1 MGSNSSECHC
11 GRRHAYNAV
20 LKTNTFAK
28 ICDLVGLLS
37 SVYCRVVVHH
47 DYNSQPAKKPMMDIV
62 ALLQC
67 LRPHV
72 TTTTHRRLSRIT
84 LALLLMT
91 GRITMLGLS
100 RWAGK
105 GGSYRTVQRL
115 FSTVLPWAMLFWVC
129 FRQHGHCPTDVSFVA
144 GDEVIVTKA
153 GKHTHGL
160 DRFFSS
166 LYGKPVPGLAFF
178 TLSLVSVQQRR
189 SFPRRIEQV
198 VRSDAEKAASKAK
211 AAAKPPKGAHTTRRP
226 GRPKGSKNPPK
237 AAATLTPELVR
248 ITAMLTALLQLIATV
263 LSVTS
268 LVLDGHFGNHNA
280 LHMVRQCGLHLISK
294 LRCDAALYFPYTGPY
309 AGRGPR
315 RQYGHKVDYD
325 HLPVQ
330 YLTETTGEGHIE
342 TRLYQMHVLHKECAQ
357 PLNVVILAKTNVRT
371 QARAHVVLCSS
382 DLALAYALLVDYDGL
397 RFQIEF
403 NFRDAK
409 QYWGLEDFMNVTPT
423 GVTNAANLS
432 LFMVNVAY
440 GLRADGHARDPDDS
454 VLDLK
459 ADCRGS
465 KYVEETIQMLP
476 EKPEPVLVAKIRNQV
491 ARLGRIHVT
500 QSSFGFS

>member
-1 MGSNSSECHC
+1 MVS
-11 GRRHAYNAV
+11 AM
-20 LKTNTFAK
+20 
-28 ICDLVGLLS
+28 LV
-37 SVYCRVVVHH
+37 
-47 DYNSQPAKKPMMDIV
+47 
-62 ALLQC
+62 
-67 LRPHV
+67 
-72 TTTTHRRLSRIT
+72 
-84 LALLLMT
+84 MT

-105 GGSYRTVQRL
+105 GGSYRTMQRF
-115 FSTVLPWAMLFWVC
+115 FSTVLPWATLFWVF
-129 FRQHGHCPTDVSFVA
+129 FRQHVYRPEEVYLLV
-144 GDEVIVTKA
+144 GDEVVATKA

-178 TLSLVSVQQRR
+178 ALSFVSIQARR
-189 SFPRRIEQV
+189 SFPLRVEQV

-211 AAAKPPKGAHTTRRP
+211 ADAKKHKLSTAKRRP
-226 GRPKGSKNPPK
+226 GRPKGSKNTPK
-237 AAATLTPELVR
+237 ADVTPTPECVR
-248 ITAMLTALLQLIATV
+248 ITGMLDALLTLIAGVVPLTYF
-263 LSVTS
+263 
-268 LVLDGHFGNHNA
+268 VLDGHFGNHNA
-280 LHMVRQCGLHLISK
+280 VQMAQQSHLHLISK

-315 RQYGHKVDYD
+315 RKYGRKVDYANM
-325 HLPVQ
+325 PQQ
-330 YLTETTGEGHIE
+330 YLKATTVEGHIE
-342 TRLYQMHVLHKECAQ
+342 TRLYQAQLLHKEFAH
-357 PLNVVILAKTNVRT
+357 PVNVVIIVKTNLRT
-371 QARAHVVLCSS
+371 QAQAHVLLFSS
-382 DLALAYALLVDYDGL
+382 DLTLAYTSLIDYYGL

-440 GLRADGHARDPDDS
+440 RLRTDSHQHAPDYS

-465 KYVEETIQMLP
+465 KYVEETIKMLP
-476 EKPEPVLVAKIRNQV
+476 EKPEPVLFAKILNQV
-491 ARLGRIHVT
+491 AGLGRIHAT
-500 QSSFGFS
+500 QPSLSFS

>member
-1 MGSNSSECHC
+1 MEI
-11 GRRHAYNAV
+11 
-20 LKTNTFAK
+20 L
-28 ICDLVGLLS
+28 
-37 SVYCRVVVHH
+37 
-47 DYNSQPAKKPMMDIV
+47 
-62 ALLQC
+62 ALFQC

-72 TTTTHRRLSRIT
+72 TTTTLRQLSRIT
-84 LALLLMT
+84 LALLVMT

-115 FSTVLPWAMLFWVC
+115 FSTVIPWAILFWVF
-129 FRQHGHCPTDVSFVA
+129 FRQHVHCPDDVYLVA

-160 DRFFSS
+160 NRFFAS

-178 TLSLVSVQQRR
+178 TVALVSVQKRR
-189 SFPRRIEQV
+189 SFPMRVEQV

-211 AAAKPPKGAHTTRRP
+211 AAAKKPQAPNAKRRP
-226 GRPKGSKNPPK
+226 GRPKGSTNHPK
-237 AAATLTPELVR
+237 APVPLTPELVR
-248 ITAMLTALLQLIATV
+248 IKAMLTALLQLIAMV
-263 LSVTS
+263 LSVTH

-280 LHMVRQCGLHLISK
+280 LDMARQCGLHLISK
-294 LRCDAALYFPYTGPY
+294 LRCDAALYLPYTGPY

-315 RQYGHKVDYD
+315 RKYGHKVDYD

-330 YLTETTGEGHIE
+330 YLKETTVEGHIE
-342 TRLYQMHVLHKECAQ
+342 TRMYQMQLLHKEFVQ
-357 PLNVVILAKTNVRT
+357 PLNVVILAKTNLRT
-371 QARAHVVLCSS
+371 HARAHVVLFSS
-382 DLALAYALLVDYDGL
+382 DLDLAYAPLVDYYGL

-440 GLRADGHARDPDDS
+440 RLRADVHARDPDYS

-459 ADCRGS
+459 ADCRGY
-465 KYVEETIQMLP
+465 KYVAETIKMLP
-476 EKPEPVLVAKIRNQV
+476 EKPEPVLFAKILNQV
-491 ARLGRIHVT
+491 AGLGRIHAS
-500 QSSFGFS
+500 QPSFSFS